1 MKKNT
6 IDKKQIRIL
15 FSKRKKLVES
25 FNFPLFKPVSELL
38 FFIYFGGGVIEKA
51 GGKLNQINLL
61 GFLAHK
67 QVI

>member
-6 IDKKQIRIL
+6 IDKKQIRII
-15 FSKRKKLVES
+15 FSKRKKFVES

-51 GGKLNQINLL
+51 GGKAKSNKSARIL
-61 GFLAHK
+61 GS
-67 QVI
+67 